1 MRGLPPPPTAAELSA
16 QFDVEDQAA
25 VFAKEC
31 LEARRAPDAD
41 TDAAAS
47 ADLSASNRAPD
58 SLRGGRCGPLS
69 TAPRKALPEVCPN
82 AFVFRSFGHE
92 WAVVSRICHA
102 TYGSP
107 GPVYVVC
114 VRLV

>member
-1 MRGLPPPPTAAELSA
+1 VRGLPPPQTAAELSA
-16 QFDVEDQAA
+16 QFDAEDQAA
-25 VFAKEC
+25 AFATEC
-31 LEARRAPDAD
+31 LKARRAPDAD

-58 SLRGGRCGPLS
+58 SLRGGRCGSLS
-69 TAPRKALPEVCPN
+69 TAQRKALPEVCPN
-82 AFVFRSFGHE
+82 AFVCRSFGQE

-102 TYGSP
+102 TYGFH
-107 GPVYVVC
+107 GPVYDVC